1 MKAVRYVIYAILA
14 LLLLVVAAVAIA
26 VAVINPNDY
35 KPQIEAAVEKHTNLD
50 LVLEGD
56 IGWSFIP
63 LGLELNKVEA
73 TLDGKRFV
81 ALEQMIAQIDFWSL
95 IAMSPRVNTFLLN
108 GLDTHLEVDQQ
119 GQGNWGR
126 IMAESAAAG
135 ADNKAQAPAKT
146 ETAEPAP
153 ESGGGEALNFNIEN
167 VEISNA
173 NVHYN
178 DLSTGQSVIL
188 EDFTVLASNITL
200 GSEFPLEIRFRVETS
215 QPEFA
220 VDGNIRARLQANQA
234 LNDFTMAGL
243 KAVFNMSGEPFG
255 GKSVTAELAGAL
267 AANLENETASLTGL
281 TASLANLKLNADLN
295 VKGFG
300 DKPALNGQLAI
311 AGFSLKDL
319 LEQLGQATIETSDPG
334 VLENIALKTKLG
346 GKPGMIALSD
356 LAITLDDTQF
366 SGGGSYTLGNGALVF
381 NLNGDKLNADRYL
394 PPTAEEDATAG
405 NESTDSTEAP
415 TTAANTPETDLLPL
429 ETLRGL
435 LLDINFG
442 LGELIVSNL
451 TINDIKA
458 STTAKDGLVQ
468 VDEFSGQLYN
478 GSFGAT
484 VAIDARSD
492 DPKWRVRSDV
502 SNVQTLPLLTDLAE
516 VDMLSGGANL
526 KVSLDTN
533 SNRISTLRSNAKGEI
548 SFNLAEGEFRRMNL
562 TRMACQGIALA
573 NRESLTTTD
582 WGETTPFNDMRGTL
596 VIDGNTL
603 NNTDL
608 LAALA
613 GMRLEGNG
621 TVDLLASKLDYEAGL
636 RIVGEIH
643 RDQACRVTEYV
654 ENVVIPVE
662 CRGNFVE
669 DPAGLCS
676 FDGSRFRDTL
686 KGIAA
691 NAAKIKAKEELGRA
705 KEKAEKEL
713 ERAKEKADEKLDRA
727 KEKTE
732 EKVQEKLKEK
742 LSGESGEKVK
752 DTLKGLFKQ

>member
-14 LLLLVVAAVAIA
+14 LLLLVVAAIVIA

-50 LVLEGD
+50 LILEGD

-73 TLDGKRFV
+73 TLGGERFV

-108 GLDTHLEVDQQ
+108 GLDAHLEVDKQ

-126 IMAESAAAG
+126 IM
-135 ADNKAQAPAKT
+135 T
-146 ETAEPAP
+146 ETAATGTESEAQTPAETEAAEPAP
-153 ESGGGEALNFNIEN
+153 ESGDGKALNFNIEN

-178 DLSTGQSVIL
+178 DLSTGQSVTL

-243 KAVFNMSGEPFG
+243 KAVFDMSGEPFG

-311 AGFSLKDL
+311 AGFSLKAL

-346 GKPGMIALSD
+346 GKPGVIALSD

-366 SGGGSYTLGNGALVF
+366 SGGGSYTLGNGALIF
-381 NLNGDKLNADRYL
+381 DLNGDKLNADRYL
-394 PPTAEEDATAG
+394 PPAAEEEAAA
-405 NESTDSTEAP
+405 SSDSTEAP

-429 ETLRGL
+429 ETLRSL
-435 LLDINFG
+435 LLDIDFG

-458 STTAKDGLVQ
+458 STTAKGGLVQ

-526 KVSLDTN
+526 KVALGTS
-533 SNRISTLRSNAKGEI
+533 SNRMSTLRSNAKGEI

-686 KGIAA
+686 KDIAA
-691 NAAKIKAKEELGRA
+691 NAAKIKAKEELDRA

-727 KEKTE
+727 KEKAE

-752 DTLKGLFKQ
+752 DALKGLFKQ